1 MSAHSDTDV
10 VVLGVGTSGEDLSLQ
25 LLDAGLE
32 VTGIEERLVGGE
44 CPFWACLPSK
54 RMIRMGNLLAEARRA
69 DGAAGHGAPV
79 PDWGLVADQVEHEIT
94 GGWDDSGGISRFH
107 DRGGRLIKGRGRL
120 AGLRRVEVD
129 GETISARIGIVIATG
144 SQPAIPPI
152 PGLDSVEYWT
162 THDAIGART
171 LPGSLVVL
179 GGGAVGCELGQA
191 LARYGVQVTVVEA
204 DARLLAAEEP
214 EASAALATALHAEG
228 VRTRTGV
235 AASSV
240 ASKGNAVVVTLAD
253 GDELSAERIL
263 VATGRRVNLS
273 GLGLETVGLDA
284 SARRITTDVKMRAG
298 EGLWAIGDVTG
309 ASMFTHVALHE
320 AAAVAADI
328 LGRDHPP
335 VRYDVIPRVT
345 FTDPEVAAVG
355 LTEAAARSAEIDV
368 AVVVKPVPAT
378 FRGWL
383 HRSGN
388 AGLIKLVFDRA
399 TATLVGATAVG
410 PHGGEVLG
418 MLSLAVHAKVPI
430 TTLRS
435 MIYAFP
441 TFHGGIGEAIGA
453 YGRGVT
459 TVLDPDYAAITAL
472 DTLRG

>member
-1 MSAHSDTDV
+1 MSEQSNTDV
-10 VVLGVGTSGEDLSLQ
+10 IVLGVGTSGEDLSLQ

-32 VTGIEERLVGGE
+32 VTGVEERLVGGE
-44 CPFWACLPSK
+44 CPYWACLPSK
-54 RMIRMGNLLAEARRA
+54 RMIRMGNLLTEAKRA

-79 PDWGLVADQVEHEIT
+79 PDWALVAEQVEHEIT
-94 GGWDDSGGISRFH
+94 GGWDDSGGISRFQN
-107 DRGGRLIKGRGRL
+107 RGGRLIKGRGRL

-129 GETISARIGIVIATG
+129 GEIITARIGVVIATG
-144 SQPAIPPI
+144 SQAAIPPI
-152 PGLDSVEYWT
+152 PGLDAVKYWT
-162 THDAIGART
+162 THDAIGAKT

-179 GGGAVGCELGQA
+179 GGGAVGCELGQV
-191 LARYGVQVTVVEA
+191 LARYGVHVTVVEA
-204 DARLLAAEEP
+204 AERLLAAEEP
-214 EASAALATALHAEG
+214 EASAELTTSLHAEG

-235 AASSV
+235 AATHV
-240 ASKGNAVVVTLAD
+240 ASKGESVVVTLAD
-253 GDELSAERIL
+253 GDELAAERLL
-263 VATGRRVNLS
+263 VATGRRVDLH
-273 GLGLETVGLDA
+273 GLGLETVGLDG

-298 EGLWAIGDVTG
+298 EGLWAMGDVTG

-328 LGRDHPP
+328 LDRDHPP

-355 LTEAAARSAEIDV
+355 MTEAAARATGIDV
-368 AVVVKPVPAT
+368 AVAVKPVPAT

-383 HRSGN
+383 HRNGN
-388 AGLIKLVFDRA
+388 AGFIKLVFDRA
-399 TATLVGATAVG
+399 TSTLAGATAVG

-418 MLSLAVHAKVPI
+418 MLTLAVHARVPI

-435 MIYAFP
+435 MVYAFP

-459 TVLDPDYAAITAL
+459 TVLDPSYSAIGAL
-472 DTLRG
+472 DTLGG